1 MKYSFERK
9 QIHTRSQ
16 IFKSLTNVDFKLYNN
31 LLNRSSSIRYY
42 ISHDSFN
49 KDLVILVNNDFM
61 FALLK
66 FFTSHAIIQ
75 MLTAYWTANA
85 RLPYKS
91 GQKQVTRNQ
100 TTGTCTYTTETKRVL
115 IIFPLLYMYYLSL

>member
-1 MKYSFERK
+1 MELF
-9 QIHTRSQ
+9 
-16 IFKSLTNVDFKLYNN
+16 LW
-31 LLNRSSSIRYY
+31 
-42 ISHDSFN
+42 
-49 KDLVILVNNDFM
+49 
-61 FALLK
+61 
-66 FFTSHAIIQ
+66 TSHAIIQ

-100 TTGTCTYTTETKRVL
+100 TTGTCTYTIETKRVL